1 MAIPFRIEGCRI
13 WVAGHR
19 GMVGSALMR
28 RLAREDCELVT
39 VGRDRLDLRRQAEVQ
54 SFIRAAKPDVVVVAA
69 GRVGGISANASQPAD
84 FLDDN
89 LAIQNN
95 VIPYAAEIGVRKLLF
110 LGSSCIY
117 PRLAPQ
123 PISESALLT
132 GPLEPTNQWY
142 AIAKIAGLMQCQA
155 CRAQYG
161 CDFISA
167 MPTNLYG
174 PGDNFDLE
182 TAHVLPT
189 LLRRFRA
196 ATLGGERKVTIWGS
210 GTARREFLHADDC
223 ADALVFLLR
232 HYSDAS
238 TINVGVG
245 RDVTIAELAD
255 VVAGVVG
262 FKGQIGFDT
271 SRPDGTPRKLLD
283 VSRLTA
289 LGWQASTALKE
300 GIDAT
305 YRWLDRELA
314 QGRRPLGLKG
324 ERARRITAIAGSD
337 MLTGRNTLLQGI

>member
-1 MAIPFRIEGCRI
+1 MAPSELPFRIEGRRI

-39 VGRDRLDLRRQAEVQ
+39 VDRDQVDLCRQAEVQ
-54 SFIRAAKPDVVVVAA
+54 AWMHETKPDVVILAA
-69 GRVGGISANASQPAD
+69 ARVGGISANASRPAD

-89 LAIQNN
+89 LSMQTN
-95 VIPYAAEIGVRKLLF
+95 VIHYAAEIGVHKLLF
-110 LGSSCIY
+110 LGSTCIY

-142 AIAKIAGLMQCQA
+142 AIAKIAGLMLCQA
-155 CRAQYG
+155 YREQHG

-174 PGDNFDLE
+174 PGDNFDLKS
-182 TAHVLPT
+182 AHVLPA

-196 ATLGGERKVTIWGS
+196 AALAGDGEVTIWGT
-210 GTARREFLHADDC
+210 GTPRREFLHVDDC

-232 HYSDAS
+232 HYSDAG

-245 RDVTIAELAD
+245 RDVTIVELASM
-255 VVAGVVG
+255 VADAVG
-262 FKGQIGFDT
+262 FKGQTVYDA

-289 LGWQASTALKE
+289 LGWQAQTGLKE
-300 GIDAT
+300 GIAST
-305 YRWLDRELA
+305 NQWLDHELA
-314 QGRRPLGLKG
+314 RGSRPRGFSEKS
-324 ERARRITAIAGSD
+324 EHAA
-337 MLTGRNTLLQGI
+337 